1 MGPVSNDAQRVRAA
15 QAGEPSAPVA
25 DAEQPGRQAG
35 GESMAALNARGRP
48 PQPGDKVGRFSCVGR
63 VGADTLEKLQDLPS
77 PSAEKGATF
86 EARLLRRLEE
96 GYDADDKHRPH
107 LAPLFDYYANDVSAA
122 EINDA
127 LRSGEPD
134 RIAQVTDDVRAMRPM
149 LTSVPVGE
157 QFNRVLLQDGGWGQQ
172 PLDAQGLAQLK
183 HQLAA
188 AEPGTV
194 IQEHGLMS
202 TAPGATV
209 HGEWEGEAGVQLVL
223 TAAEKGVRTM
233 GIGEDGHIN
242 DCVFPPGQKMVIQ
255 SFEEREVRRET
266 IERNGEATTH
276 RADMLV
282 VQAGLLASEASGG
295 DEPDHAPSDSDS
307 EP

>member
-15 QAGEPSAPVA
+15 QAGEPNAPVA
-25 DAEQPGRQAG
+25 EAEQPGRQPT
-35 GESMAALNARGRP
+35 GESMAGLSALGRP
-48 PQPGDKVGRFSCVGR
+48 PQAGDKVGRFSCVGR
-63 VGADTLEKLQDLPS
+63 VSAGTLEKLLHTPS

-86 EARLLRRLEE
+86 AARMSRRLEE
-96 GYDADDKHRPH
+96 GYDADDRHRPH
-107 LAPLFDYYANDVSAA
+107 LAPLFDYYARDDSAA
-122 EINDA
+122 AFNDA
-127 LRSGEPD
+127 LRSGDPD
-134 RIAQVTDDVRAMRPM
+134 RIAQVADDVRAMMPM

-202 TAPGATV
+202 TAPGAAV

-255 SFEEREVRRET
+255 RVEEREVQRET
-266 IERNGEATTH
+266 IDPKGEATTH
-276 RADMLV
+276 RAMLV
-282 VQAGLLASEASGG
+282 VQASLLASEAFGG
-295 DEPDHAPSDSDS
+295 NRPGCAPSDSES